1 MGVIRILAP
10 PGSGYFFGV
19 ITVLDM
25 AGERIL
31 GRIRPGEELVIPAKG
46 AIDLGVAWGQFG
58 VPTAQLRFMAHPG
71 RTYRLY
77 WLTRGFGAGIGVVES

>member
-1 MGVIRILAP
+1 MGVIRIVAP

-25 AGERIL
+25 DGERIL
-31 GRIRPGEELVIPAKG
+31 GRFRPGEEMAIPADG

-58 VPTAQLRFMAHPG
+58 VPAAQLRFMAEPG
-71 RTYRLY
+71 QTYRLR
-77 WLTRGFGAGIGVVES
+77 WLTRGFGAGIGVEES

>member
-31 GRIRPGEELVIPAKG
+31 GRIRPGEELAIPAEG

-58 VPTAQLRFMAHPG
+58 VPTAQLRFMAEPG
-71 RTYRLY
+71 KTYRLR
-77 WLTRGFGAGIGVVES
+77 WLTRGFGAGIGVQEI

>member
-31 GRIRPGEELVIPAKG
+31 GRIRPGEELAIPTEG

-58 VPTAQLRFMAHPG
+58 VPTAQLRFMAEPG
-71 RTYRLY
+71 QTYRLR
-77 WLTRGFGAGIGVVES
+77 WLTRGFGAGIGVQEL